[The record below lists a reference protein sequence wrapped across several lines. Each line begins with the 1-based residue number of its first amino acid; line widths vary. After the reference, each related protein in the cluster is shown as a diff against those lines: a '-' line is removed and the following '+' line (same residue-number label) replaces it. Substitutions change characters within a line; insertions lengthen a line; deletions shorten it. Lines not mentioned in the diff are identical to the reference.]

1 MAKQVSS
8 AQVAQVSEANQPR
21 VYNSL
26 IAGGR
31 RNDAKTSDGGVI
43 EGINVYLRDA
53 IPVIIDGEEK
63 MVNKKWFAINMVID
77 ALIMSEDDSVAAK
90 AVAVMD
96 GDYMALRG
104 ATARIS
110 VYEDADGELHYKVE
124 F

>member
-8 AQVAQVSEANQPR
+8 AQVAQVVEANQPR

-53 IPVIIDGEEK
+53 IPVIINGEEK

-77 ALIMSEDDSVAAK
+77 ALIMSEDDSIAAK

-104 ATARIS
+104 ATARVS